1 MGFTMPAMAYDPRMA
16 FDPERKMTD
25 GDVQDLKPEGWWGG
39 EGTLFR
45 DVAFDSYQ
53 EGVDFAVQVAALAE
67 AQGHHPDITIHYR
80 RVKLSYFTHDA
91 GGVTMADIEGA
102 RAVNELVAA
111 LGQADQNSA
120 DPRKGATAG

>member
-1 MGFTMPAMAYDPRMA
+1 MPGMAYDPRMA

-25 GDVQDLKPEGWWGG
+25 GDVQDLKPDGWWGG

-67 AQGHHPDITIHYR
+67 APG
-80 RVKLSYFTHDA
+80 
-91 GGVTMADIEGA
+91 E
-102 RAVNELVAA
+102 A
-111 LGQADQNSA
+111 LYS
-120 DPRKGATAG
+120 